1 MPQTANKELL
11 VGQVTNECGKLGVS
25 GMGAHLEKICINFH
39 HPLQAVLQLAR
50 TVANCS

>member
-1 MPQTANKELL
+1 MPETAYKELL
-11 VGQVTNECGKLGVS
+11 AGQVTNESGGLGVS
-25 GMGAHLEKICINFH
+25 GMGAHLEKICINLH